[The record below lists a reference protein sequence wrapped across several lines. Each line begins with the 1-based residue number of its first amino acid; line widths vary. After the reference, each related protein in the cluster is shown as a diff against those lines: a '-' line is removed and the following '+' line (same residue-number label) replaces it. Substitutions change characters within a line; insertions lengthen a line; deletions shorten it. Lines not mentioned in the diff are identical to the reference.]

1 MEYTVAT
8 FYLFADLPDFE
19 AKQAPIKAFCDSQA
33 VLGTIILAPEGIN
46 GTIAGPSAGVAA
58 VLNYLHSDE
67 RLAKLP
73 TRLSHTDRKTFHRM
87 RVILRPEI
95 VTLGDPSVNPNEAV
109 GQYVEPE
116 DWNDL
121 INDPEV
127 VLIDTRNDYE
137 VEVGTFKGA
146 IDPKTEAFGEWP
158 EYVKKNLD
166 PKMHPKIAMFC
177 TGGIRCEKASA
188 HLLKSGFKN
197 VFHLRGGILSYLEKV
212 PETES
217 SWEGDCFVF
226 DHRVAV
232 KHGLEQGDYEI
243 CFGCRW
249 PISKEDVESTKYEP
263 GVSCPRCADELTA
276 ERRERLRERH
286 KQVMLARKRNGTHIG
301 EQPRRKPK
309 RKKTSEEN
317 A

>member
-146 IDPKTEAFGEWP
+146 IDPKTETFGEWP

>member
-8 FYLFADLPDFE
+8 FYHFADLSDFE
-19 AKQAPIKAFCDSQA
+19 AKQVPIKAFCDGQS

-46 GTIAGPSAGVAA
+46 GTIAGPSAGIKATLDFLRA
-58 VLNYLHSDE
+58 DE

-95 VTLGDPSVNPNEAV
+95 VTLGDPSVNPNAAV
-109 GQYVEPE
+109 GQYVEPK
-116 DWNDL
+116 DWNAL

-127 VLIDTRNDYE
+127 TLIDTRNDYE

-146 IDPKTEAFGEWP
+146 IDPKTTTFGEWP
-158 EYVKKNLD
+158 EYVENNLD
-166 PKMHPKIAMFC
+166 PEAHPKIAMFC

-188 HLLKSGFKN
+188 HLLKNGFKQ
-197 VFHLRGGILSYLEKV
+197 VFHLRGGILSYLENV
-212 PETES
+212 PESES
-217 SWEGDCFVF
+217 AWEGDCFVF

-232 KHGLEQGDYEI
+232 KHGLEQGDFEI

-249 PISKEDVESTKYEP
+249 PISEEDTRSPLYEP
-263 GVSCPRCADELTA
+263 GVSCPRCAEELTD
-276 ERRERLRERH
+276 ERRARLRERH
-286 KQVMLARKRNGTHIG
+286 KQVMLACKRNGTHIG
-301 EQPRRKPK
+301 EQPK
-309 RKKTSEEN
+309 RKAKKQTQQN
-317 A
+317 D

>member
-1 MEYTVAT
+1 MEHTVAT

-19 AKQAPIKAFCDSQA
+19 AKQTPIKAYCESQS

-46 GTIAGPSAGVAA
+46 GTIAGPSAGITAA
-58 VLNYLHSDE
+58 LEFLRADE

-73 TRLSHTDRKTFHRM
+73 TRLSFTDRKTFHRM

-109 GQYVEPE
+109 GQYVAPE
-116 DWNDL
+116 DWNEL

-127 VLIDTRNDYE
+127 TLIDTRNDYE
-137 VEVGTFKGA
+137 VEVGTFRGA
-146 IDPKTEAFGEWP
+146 IDPKTTTFGEWP
-158 EYVKKNLD
+158 EYVENNLD
-166 PKMHPKIAMFC
+166 PEKHPKIAMFC

-188 HLLKSGFKN
+188 HLLKNGFKE
-197 VFHLRGGILSYLEKV
+197 VFHLRGGILSYLEIV
-212 PETES
+212 PESES

-232 KHGLEQGDYEI
+232 KHGLEQGDFEI

-249 PISKEDVESTKYEP
+249 PISEEETRSPLYEP
-263 GVSCPRCADELTA
+263 GVSCPRCVEKLTD
-276 ERRERLRERH
+276 ERRARLRERH

-301 EQPRRKPK
+301 EQPQRKH
-309 RKKTSEEN
+309 KKQTQKN

>member
-1 MEYTVAT
+1 MEHTVAT

-19 AKQAPIKAFCDSQA
+19 AKQAPIKAYCESQS

-46 GTIAGPSAGVAA
+46 GTIAGPSAGITAA
-58 VLNYLHSDE
+58 LEFLRADE

-73 TRLSHTDRKTFHRM
+73 TRLSFTNRKTFHRM

-109 GQYVEPE
+109 GQYVAPE
-116 DWNDL
+116 DWNEL

-127 VLIDTRNDYE
+127 TLIDTRNDYE
-137 VEVGTFKGA
+137 VEVGTFRGA
-146 IDPKTEAFGEWP
+146 IDPKTTTFGEWP
-158 EYVKKNLD
+158 EYVENNLD
-166 PKMHPKIAMFC
+166 PEKHPKIAMFC

-188 HLLKSGFKN
+188 HLLKNGFKE
-197 VFHLRGGILSYLEKV
+197 VFHLRGGILSYLEIV
-212 PETES
+212 PESES

-232 KHGLEQGDYEI
+232 KHGLEQGDFEI

-249 PISKEDVESTKYEP
+249 PISEEETRSPLYEP
-263 GVSCPRCADELTA
+263 GVSCPRCVEKLTD
-276 ERRERLRERH
+276 ERRARLRERH

-301 EQPRRKPK
+301 EQPQRKH
-309 RKKTSEEN
+309 KKQTQKN

>member
-8 FYLFADLPDFE
+8 FYHFADLPDFG
-19 AKQAPIKAFCDSQA
+19 AKQVPIKAFCDGQS

-46 GTIAGPSAGVAA
+46 GTIAGPSAGVTATLDFLRA
-58 VLNYLHSDE
+58 DE

-109 GQYVEPE
+109 GQYVEPK
-116 DWNDL
+116 DWNAL

-127 VLIDTRNDYE
+127 TLIDTRNDYE

-146 IDPKTEAFGEWP
+146 IDPKTTTFGEWP
-158 EYVKKNLD
+158 EYVENNLD
-166 PKMHPKIAMFC
+166 PEAHPKIAMFC

-188 HLLKSGFKN
+188 HLLKNGFKQ
-197 VFHLRGGILSYLEKV
+197 VFHLRGGILSYLENV
-212 PETES
+212 PESES
-217 SWEGDCFVF
+217 AWEGDCFVF

-232 KHGLEQGDYEI
+232 KHGLEQGDFEI

-249 PISKEDVESTKYEP
+249 PISEEDTRSPLYEP
-263 GVSCPRCADELTA
+263 GVSCPRCAEELTD
-276 ERRERLRERH
+276 ERRARLRERH

-301 EQPRRKPK
+301 EQPKRKPK
-309 RKKTSEEN
+309 KQTQQN
-317 A
+317 D

>member
-8 FYLFADLPDFE
+8 FYHFADLPDFE
-19 AKQAPIKAFCDSQA
+19 AKQVPIKAFCDSQS

-46 GTIAGPSAGVAA
+46 GTIAGPSAGITATLDFLRA
-58 VLNYLHSDE
+58 DE

-109 GQYVEPE
+109 GQYVEPK
-116 DWNDL
+116 DWNVL

-127 VLIDTRNDYE
+127 TLIDTRNDYE

-146 IDPKTEAFGEWP
+146 IDPKTTTFGEWP
-158 EYVKKNLD
+158 EYVENNLN
-166 PKMHPKIAMFC
+166 PETHPKIAMFC

-188 HLLKSGFKN
+188 HLLKNGFKQ
-197 VFHLRGGILSYLEKV
+197 VFHLRGGILSYLENM
-212 PETES
+212 PESES
-217 SWEGDCFVF
+217 AWEGDCFVF

-232 KHGLEQGDYEI
+232 KHGLEQGDFEI

-249 PISKEDVESTKYEP
+249 PISEEDTRSPLYEP
-263 GVSCPRCADELTA
+263 GVSCPRCAEELTD
-276 ERRERLRERH
+276 ERRARLRERH

-301 EQPRRKPK
+301 EQPKRKPK
-309 RKKTSEEN
+309 KQTQQN
-317 A
+317 D

>member
-146 IDPKTEAFGEWP
+146 IDPKTETFGEWP

-249 PISKEDVESTKYEP
+249 PISKMDVESTKYEP

>member
-58 VLNYLHSDE
+58 VLDYLHSDE

>member
-19 AKQAPIKAFCDSQA
+19 AKQAPVKAFCDSQA

-46 GTIAGPSAGVAA
+46 GTIAGSSAGVAA
-58 VLNYLHSDE
+58 ALDYLRSDE

-73 TRLSHTDRKTFHRM
+73 TRLSRTDRKTFHRM

-166 PKMHPKIAMFC
+166 PKIHPKIAMFC

-249 PISKEDVESTKYEP
+249 PISKEDFESTKYEP

>member
-1 MEYTVAT
+1 MEHTVAT
-8 FYLFADLPDFE
+8 FYHFADLPDFE
-19 AKQAPIKAFCDSQA
+19 AKQVPIKAFCDDQS

-46 GTIAGPSAGVAA
+46 GTIAGPSEGITATLDFLRA
-58 VLNYLHSDE
+58 DE

-95 VTLGDPSVNPNEAV
+95 VTLGDPSVNPNAAV
-109 GQYVEPE
+109 GQYVEPK
-116 DWNDL
+116 DWNAL

-127 VLIDTRNDYE
+127 TLIDTRNDYE

-146 IDPKTEAFGEWP
+146 IDPKTTTFGEWP
-158 EYVKKNLD
+158 EYVENNLN
-166 PKMHPKIAMFC
+166 PKTHPKIAMFC

-188 HLLKSGFKN
+188 HLLKNGFKQ
-197 VFHLRGGILSYLEKV
+197 VFHLRGGILSYLENV
-212 PETES
+212 PESES
-217 SWEGDCFVF
+217 AWEGDCFVF

-232 KHGLEQGDYEI
+232 KHGLEQGDFEI

-249 PISKEDVESTKYEP
+249 PISEEDTRSPLYEP
-263 GVSCPRCADELTA
+263 GVSCPRCAEELTD
-276 ERRERLRERH
+276 ERRARLRERH

-301 EQPRRKPK
+301 EQPKRKPK
-309 RKKTSEEN
+309 KQTQQN
-317 A
+317 D

>member
-19 AKQAPIKAFCDSQA
+19 AKQVPIKAFCESQA

-58 VLNYLHSDE
+58 ALDYLRSDE

-121 INDPEV
+121 INGPEV

-188 HLLKSGFKN
+188 HLLKSGFKK

-263 GVSCPRCADELTA
+263 GVSCPRCADELTT

>member
-58 VLNYLHSDE
+58 ALDYLRSDE

-73 TRLSHTDRKTFHRM
+73 TRLSYTDRKTFHRM

-166 PKMHPKIAMFC
+166 PKKHPKIAMFC

-188 HLLKSGFKN
+188 HLLKSGFKD

-217 SWEGDCFVF
+217 AWEGDCFVF

-249 PISKEDVESTKYEP
+249 PISKADVESPKYEP

-309 RKKTSEEN
+309 RNKTSEEN

>member
-1 MEYTVAT
+1 MEHTVAT

-19 AKQAPIKAFCDSQA
+19 AKQAPIKAYCESQS

-46 GTIAGPSAGVAA
+46 GTIAGPSAGITAA
-58 VLNYLHSDE
+58 LEFLRADE

-73 TRLSHTDRKTFHRM
+73 TRLSFTDRKTFHRM

-109 GQYVEPE
+109 GQYVAPE
-116 DWNDL
+116 DWNEL

-127 VLIDTRNDYE
+127 TLIDTRNDYE
-137 VEVGTFKGA
+137 VEVGTFRGA
-146 IDPKTEAFGEWP
+146 IDPKTTTFGEWP
-158 EYVKKNLD
+158 EYVENNLD
-166 PKMHPKIAMFC
+166 PEKHPKIAMFC

-188 HLLKSGFKN
+188 HLLKNGFKE
-197 VFHLRGGILSYLEKV
+197 VFHLRGGILSYLEIV
-212 PETES
+212 PESES

-232 KHGLEQGDYEI
+232 KHGLEQGDFEI

-249 PISKEDVESTKYEP
+249 PISEEETRSPLYEP
-263 GVSCPRCADELTA
+263 GVSCPRCAEKLTD
-276 ERRERLRERH
+276 ERRARLRERH

-301 EQPRRKPK
+301 EQPQRKH
-309 RKKTSEEN
+309 KKQTQKN

>member
-1 MEYTVAT
+1 MEHTVAT

-19 AKQAPIKAFCDSQA
+19 AKQAPIKAYCESQS

-46 GTIAGPSAGVAA
+46 GTIAGPSAGITAA
-58 VLNYLHSDE
+58 LEFLRADE

-73 TRLSHTDRKTFHRM
+73 TRLSFTDRKTFHRM

-109 GQYVEPE
+109 GQYVAPE
-116 DWNDL
+116 DWNEL

-127 VLIDTRNDYE
+127 TLIDTRNDYE
-137 VEVGTFKGA
+137 VEVGTFRGA
-146 IDPKTEAFGEWP
+146 IDPKTTTFGEWP
-158 EYVKKNLD
+158 EYVENNLD
-166 PKMHPKIAMFC
+166 PEKHPKIAMFC

-188 HLLKSGFKN
+188 HLLKNGFKE
-197 VFHLRGGILSYLEKV
+197 VFHLRGGILSYLEIV
-212 PETES
+212 PESES

-232 KHGLEQGDYEI
+232 KHGLEQGDFEI

-249 PISKEDVESTKYEP
+249 PISEEETSSPLYEP
-263 GVSCPRCADELTA
+263 GVSCPRCVEKLTD
-276 ERRERLRERH
+276 ERRARLRERH

-301 EQPRRKPK
+301 EQPQRKH
-309 RKKTSEEN
+309 KKQTQKN

>member
-8 FYLFADLPDFE
+8 FYHFADLSDFE
-19 AKQAPIKAFCDSQA
+19 AKQVPIKAFCDGQS

-46 GTIAGPSAGVAA
+46 GTIAGPSAGITATLDFLRA
-58 VLNYLHSDE
+58 DE

-109 GQYVEPE
+109 GQYVEPK
-116 DWNDL
+116 DWNAL

-127 VLIDTRNDYE
+127 TLIDTRNDYE

-146 IDPKTEAFGEWP
+146 IDPKTTTFGEWP
-158 EYVKKNLD
+158 EYVENNLD
-166 PKMHPKIAMFC
+166 PEAHPKIAMFC

-188 HLLKSGFKN
+188 HLLKNGFKQ
-197 VFHLRGGILSYLEKV
+197 VFHLRGGILSYLENV
-212 PETES
+212 PESES
-217 SWEGDCFVF
+217 AWEGDCFVF

-232 KHGLEQGDYEI
+232 KHGLEQGDFEI

-249 PISKEDVESTKYEP
+249 PISEEDTRSPLYEP
-263 GVSCPRCADELTA
+263 GVSCPRCAEELTD
-276 ERRERLRERH
+276 ERRARLRERH
-286 KQVMLARKRNGTHIG
+286 KQVMLACKRNGTHIG
-301 EQPRRKPK
+301 EQPK
-309 RKKTSEEN
+309 RKAKKQTQQN
-317 A
+317 D

>member
-8 FYLFADLPDFE
+8 FYHFADLPDFE
-19 AKQAPIKAFCDSQA
+19 AKQVPIKAFCDSQS

-46 GTIAGPSAGVAA
+46 GTIAGPSAGITATLDFLRA
-58 VLNYLHSDE
+58 DE

-109 GQYVEPE
+109 GQYVEPK
-116 DWNDL
+116 DWNVL

-127 VLIDTRNDYE
+127 TLIDTRNDYE

-146 IDPKTEAFGEWP
+146 IDPKTTTFGEWP
-158 EYVKKNLD
+158 EYVENNLN
-166 PKMHPKIAMFC
+166 PETHPKIAMFC

-188 HLLKSGFKN
+188 HLLKNGFKQ
-197 VFHLRGGILSYLEKV
+197 VFHLRGGILSYLENV
-212 PETES
+212 PESES
-217 SWEGDCFVF
+217 AWEGDCFVF

-232 KHGLEQGDYEI
+232 KHGLEQGDFEI

-249 PISKEDVESTKYEP
+249 PISEEDTRSPLYEP
-263 GVSCPRCADELTA
+263 GVSCPRCAEELTD
-276 ERRERLRERH
+276 ERRARLRERH

-301 EQPRRKPK
+301 EQPKRKPK
-309 RKKTSEEN
+309 KQTQQN
-317 A
+317 D

>member
-1 MEYTVAT
+1 MEHTVAT

-19 AKQAPIKAFCDSQA
+19 AKQAPIKAYCESQS

-46 GTIAGPSAGVAA
+46 GTIAGPSAGITAA
-58 VLNYLHSDE
+58 LEFLRADE

-73 TRLSHTDRKTFHRM
+73 TRLSFTDRKTFHRM

-109 GQYVEPE
+109 GQYVAPE
-116 DWNDL
+116 DWNEL

-127 VLIDTRNDYE
+127 TLIDTRNDYE
-137 VEVGTFKGA
+137 VEVGTFRGA
-146 IDPKTEAFGEWP
+146 IDPKTTTFGEWP
-158 EYVKKNLD
+158 EYVENNLD
-166 PKMHPKIAMFC
+166 PEKHPKIAMFC

-188 HLLKSGFKN
+188 HLLKNGFKE
-197 VFHLRGGILSYLEKV
+197 VFHLRGGILSYLEIV
-212 PETES
+212 PESES

-232 KHGLEQGDYEI
+232 KHGLEQGDFEI

-249 PISKEDVESTKYEP
+249 PISEEETRSPLYEP
-263 GVSCPRCADELTA
+263 GVSCPRCVEKLTD
-276 ERRERLRERH
+276 ERRARLRELH
-286 KQVMLARKRNGTHIG
+286 TQVMLARKRNGTHIG
-301 EQPRRKPK
+301 EQP
-309 RKKTSEEN
+309 
-317 A
+317 

>member
-1 MEYTVAT
+1 MEHTVAT

-19 AKQAPIKAFCDSQA
+19 AKQAPIKAYCESQS

-46 GTIAGPSAGVAA
+46 GTIAGPSAGITAA
-58 VLNYLHSDE
+58 LEFLRADE

-73 TRLSHTDRKTFHRM
+73 TRLSFTDRKTFHRM

-109 GQYVEPE
+109 GQYVEPK
-116 DWNDL
+116 DWNAL

-127 VLIDTRNDYE
+127 TLIDTRNNYE
-137 VEVGTFKGA
+137 VEVGTFRGA
-146 IDPKTEAFGEWP
+146 IDPKTTTFGEWP
-158 EYVKKNLD
+158 EYVENNLD
-166 PKMHPKIAMFC
+166 PEKHPKIAMFC

-188 HLLKSGFKN
+188 HLLKNGFKE
-197 VFHLRGGILSYLEKV
+197 VFHLRGGILSYLEIV
-212 PETES
+212 PESES

-232 KHGLEQGDYEI
+232 KHGLEQGDFEI

-249 PISKEDVESTKYEP
+249 PISEEETRSPLYEP
-263 GVSCPRCADELTA
+263 GVSCPRCVEKLTD
-276 ERRERLRERH
+276 ERRARLRERH

-301 EQPRRKPK
+301 EQPQRKH
-309 RKKTSEEN
+309 KKQTQKN

>member
-19 AKQAPIKAFCDSQA
+19 AKQAPIRQFCNSRS

-46 GTIAGPSAGVAA
+46 GTIAGPSNGITSA
-58 VLNYLHSDE
+58 LDFLRTDE
-67 RLAKLP
+67 RLTKLP
-73 TRLSHTDRKTFHRM
+73 TRLSYTDRKTFHRM

-116 DWNDL
+116 NWNEL

-127 VLIDTRNDYE
+127 TLIDTRNDYE
-137 VEVGTFKGA
+137 VEVGTFRGA
-146 IDPKTEAFGEWP
+146 IDPKTGTFGEWP
-158 EYVKKNLD
+158 AYVKNNLD
-166 PKMHPKIAMFC
+166 TEKHSKIAMFC
-177 TGGIRCEKASA
+177 TGGVRCEKASA
-188 HLLKSGFKN
+188 HLLKNGFKE
-197 VFHLRGGILSYLEKV
+197 VFHLRGGILSYLESV
-212 PETES
+212 PEAES
-217 SWEGDCFVF
+217 TWEGDCFVF

-232 KHGLEQGDYEI
+232 KHGLEQGDFEI

-249 PISKEDVESTKYEP
+249 PISEADTRSPQYEP
-263 GVSCPRCADELTA
+263 GVCCPRCTDELTD
-276 ERRERLRERH
+276 ERRARLRERH
-286 KQVMLARKRNGTHIG
+286 KQVTLARKRNSTHIG

-309 RKKTSEEN
+309 RETHPEKN

>member
-58 VLNYLHSDE
+58 VLDYLHSDE

-217 SWEGDCFVF
+217 CWEGDCFVF

>member
-8 FYLFADLPDFE
+8 FYHFADLSDFE
-19 AKQAPIKAFCDSQA
+19 AKQVPIKAFCDGQS

-46 GTIAGPSAGVAA
+46 GTIAGPSAGITATLDFLRA
-58 VLNYLHSDE
+58 DE

-95 VTLGDPSVNPNEAV
+95 VTLGDPSVNPNAAV
-109 GQYVEPE
+109 GQYVEPK
-116 DWNDL
+116 DWNAL

-127 VLIDTRNDYE
+127 TLIDTRNDYE

-146 IDPKTEAFGEWP
+146 IDPKTTTFGEWP
-158 EYVKKNLD
+158 EYVENNLD
-166 PKMHPKIAMFC
+166 PEAHPKIAMFC

-188 HLLKSGFKN
+188 HLLKNGFKQ
-197 VFHLRGGILSYLEKV
+197 VFHLRGGILSYLENV
-212 PETES
+212 PESES
-217 SWEGDCFVF
+217 AWEGDCFVF

-232 KHGLEQGDYEI
+232 KHGLEQGDFEI

-249 PISKEDVESTKYEP
+249 PISEEDTRSPLYEP
-263 GVSCPRCADELTA
+263 GVSCPRCAEELTD
-276 ERRERLRERH
+276 ERRARLRERH
-286 KQVMLARKRNGTHIG
+286 KQVMLACKRNGTHIG
-301 EQPRRKPK
+301 EQPK
-309 RKKTSEEN
+309 RKAKKQTQQN
-317 A
+317 D

>member
-19 AKQAPIKAFCDSQA
+19 AKQAPIKAFCDSKA

-46 GTIAGPSAGVAA
+46 GTIAGPSAGITATLDFLRA
-58 VLNYLHSDE
+58 DE

-109 GQYVEPE
+109 GQYVEPK
-116 DWNDL
+116 DWNAL

-127 VLIDTRNDYE
+127 TLIDTRNDYE

-146 IDPKTEAFGEWP
+146 IDPKTTTFGEWP
-158 EYVKKNLD
+158 EYVEINLD
-166 PKMHPKIAMFC
+166 PEAHPKIAMFC

-188 HLLKSGFKN
+188 HLLKNGFKQ
-197 VFHLRGGILSYLEKV
+197 VFHLRGGILSYLENM
-212 PETES
+212 PESES
-217 SWEGDCFVF
+217 AWEGDCFVF

-232 KHGLEQGDYEI
+232 KHGLEQGDFEI

-249 PISKEDVESTKYEP
+249 PISEEDTRSPLYEP
-263 GVSCPRCADELTA
+263 GVSCPRCAEELTD
-276 ERRERLRERH
+276 ERRARLRERH

-301 EQPRRKPK
+301 EQPKRKPK
-309 RKKTSEEN
+309 KQTQQN
-317 A
+317 D

>member
-58 VLNYLHSDE
+58 ALDYLRSDE

>member
-1 MEYTVAT
+1 MEHTVAT

-19 AKQAPIKAFCDSQA
+19 AKQAPIKAYCESQS

-46 GTIAGPSAGVAA
+46 GTIAGPSAGITAA
-58 VLNYLHSDE
+58 LEFLRADE

-73 TRLSHTDRKTFHRM
+73 TRLSFTDRKTFHRM

-95 VTLGDPSVNPNEAV
+95 VTLGDPSVKPNEAV
-109 GQYVEPE
+109 GQYVAPE
-116 DWNDL
+116 DWNEL

-127 VLIDTRNDYE
+127 TLIDTRNDYE
-137 VEVGTFKGA
+137 VEVGTFRGA
-146 IDPKTEAFGEWP
+146 IDPKTTTFGEWP
-158 EYVKKNLD
+158 EYVENNLD
-166 PKMHPKIAMFC
+166 PEKHPKIAMFC

-188 HLLKSGFKN
+188 HLLKNGFKE
-197 VFHLRGGILSYLEKV
+197 VFHLRGGILSYLEIV
-212 PETES
+212 PESES

-232 KHGLEQGDYEI
+232 KHGLEQGDFEI

-249 PISKEDVESTKYEP
+249 PISEEETRSPLYEP
-263 GVSCPRCADELTA
+263 GVSCPRCVEKLTD
-276 ERRERLRERH
+276 ERRARLRERH

-301 EQPRRKPK
+301 EQPQRKH
-309 RKKTSEEN
+309 KKQTQKN

>member
-19 AKQAPIKAFCDSQA
+19 AKQAPIRQFCNSRS

-46 GTIAGPSAGVAA
+46 GTIAGPSNGITSA
-58 VLNYLHSDE
+58 LDFLRTDE
-67 RLAKLP
+67 RLTKLP
-73 TRLSHTDRKTFHRM
+73 TRLSYTDRKTFHRM

-116 DWNDL
+116 NWNEL

-127 VLIDTRNDYE
+127 TLIDTRNDYE
-137 VEVGTFKGA
+137 VEVGTFRGA
-146 IDPKTEAFGEWP
+146 IDPKTGTFGEWP
-158 EYVKKNLD
+158 AYVKNNLD
-166 PKMHPKIAMFC
+166 TEKHSKIAMFC
-177 TGGIRCEKASA
+177 TGGVRCEKASA
-188 HLLKSGFKN
+188 HLLKNGFKE
-197 VFHLRGGILSYLEKV
+197 VFHLRGGILSYLESV
-212 PETES
+212 PEAES
-217 SWEGDCFVF
+217 TWEGDCFVF

-232 KHGLEQGDYEI
+232 KHGLEQGDFKI

-249 PISKEDVESTKYEP
+249 PISEADTRSPQYEP
-263 GVSCPRCADELTA
+263 GVCCPRCTDELTD
-276 ERRERLRERH
+276 ERRARLRERH
-286 KQVMLARKRNGTHIG
+286 KQVTLARKRNSTHIG

-309 RKKTSEEN
+309 RETHPEKN